1 MPEWG
6 AMYYDS
12 KTDTWNDFGSAN
24 GAWKFPGKPRF
35 TFELIYIFIL
45 SGIIASSAKGIF
57 LDFLLSVGTIL
68 RVESIEII

>member
-12 KTDTWNDFGSAN
+12 KSDTWNDFGSST

-35 TFELIYIFIL
+35 SFELIYIFIL
-45 SGIIASSAKGIF
+45 GGIIIVTSKAK
-57 LDFLLSVGTIL
+57 
-68 RVESIEII
+68 

>member
-45 SGIIASSAKGIF
+45 SGI
-57 LDFLLSVGTIL
+57 LLPRLQKEYS
-68 RVESIEII
+68 

>member
-12 KTDTWNDFGSAN
+12 KSDTWNDFGSAT

-35 TFELIYIFIL
+35 SFELIYIFIL
-45 SGIIASSAKGIF
+45 SGIII
-57 LDFLLSVGTIL
+57 LLPPVQNEYS
-68 RVESIEII
+68 